1 MNKHHKATHKP
12 NCVQKVRKKSLF
24 FGWFPLWGSERYIAG
39 FKQWVTIFKFEN
51 NSEDYVKST
60 WIWRVLV
67 SIWEKKRRRSFSVYL
82 GSSAEFISMIFGSFG
97 KFWIGL
103 CVQKNFLGFFFIEK
117 KSQTLFRHFFGRPPT
132 NFFKDLESSLYKAY
146 KGNPPKP

>member
-1 MNKHHKATHKP
+1 MCIRDRLCTL
-12 NCVQKVRKKSLF
+12 RDLF
-24 FGWFPLWGSERYIAG
+24 IFAKIFCISELWGTLPRHRRSRPRMVSSRNEEDVE
-39 FKQWVTIFKFEN
+39 FDST
-51 NSEDYVKST
+51 SEDYVKST

-103 CVQKNFLGFFFIEK
+103 CVQKKIL
-117 KSQTLFRHFFGRPPT
+117 R
-132 NFFKDLESSLYKAY
+132 NFFEIFWSTSHQFH
-146 KGNPPKP
+146 